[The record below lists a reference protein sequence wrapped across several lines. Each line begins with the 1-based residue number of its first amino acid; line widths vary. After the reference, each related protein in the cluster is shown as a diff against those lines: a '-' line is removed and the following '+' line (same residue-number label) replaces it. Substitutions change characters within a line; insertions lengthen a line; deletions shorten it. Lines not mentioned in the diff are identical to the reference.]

1 MHIYIQTYVHSYLYT
16 MIDKQ
21 AGLHRF
27 QPGFPSGLAWS
38 LYKCAVLWR
47 AFFGPAT
54 ERPLGT
60 IRGESEFISVSGFLS
75 RCNMTYTR
83 LLQAI

>member
-1 MHIYIQTYVHSYLYT
+1 MHIYILTYVHSYLYT

-21 AGLHRF
+21 AGLNRF
-27 QPGFPSGLAWS
+27 QSGFPSGLAWS

-47 AFFGPAT
+47 DFYDSAT

-75 RCNMTYTR
+75 RCNMTCTR
-83 LLQAI
+83 LLQAM